1 MDHEQK
7 INELYALVYRLI
19 TELDS
24 LKASNAQL
32 QKENARLRQE
42 NQFLKQELE
51 KYRTPKNSGNSSKPP
66 SSDFPKIQKT
76 QSLRTSS
83 GKKPGG
89 QPGHEGT
96 TLKMA
101 DTPDAVQQ
109 HIPNYCTCCGE
120 DLSHYQTHFI
130 GRRQVIDIP
139 PIKPIVTEHRLFEV
153 HCRCGHNNQ
162 ASYPEG
168 ILAPVSYGPG
178 VQSLVAYLST
188 RQYIPVER
196 TTELLSNLFGLSL
209 STGGVC
215 YLLEKTK
222 QKALPVY
229 EHIRELILNGRVT
242 GGDETGV
249 NINGENQWAWVFQ
262 NIRATFIA
270 IHKSRGSKA
279 ITEIMPE
286 GFRDKVLVTDCW
298 TAYFKEGG
306 ILHQLCTAHLLREL
320 NYFGEKYPAN
330 TWVDRMSGL
339 IRNALDMRKENRV
352 TPQKSEEIKRT
363 FLILIQEPI
372 NKDFKDLITF
382 QKRMVKYSGHAFM
395 FLDDPEI
402 PPDNNASER
411 AIRNFKV
418 KQKVSGF
425 FKSKNG
431 ADVYAVL
438 RSIIDTSIKNGQNP
452 FIALR
457 LMTLSVQTE

>member
-1 MDHEQK
+1 LM
-7 INELYALVYRLI
+7 NRVG
-19 TELDS
+19 
-24 LKASNAQL
+24 
-32 QKENARLRQE
+32 
-42 NQFLKQELE
+42 ELE
-51 KYRTPKNSGNSSKPP
+51 KEVDYLRDRLAKYETPKNSSNSNKPP
-66 SSDFPKIQKT
+66 SSDFPKLQKT
-76 QSLRTSS
+76 KSLREAS

-89 QPGHEGT
+89 QPGHKGT
-96 TLKMA
+96 TLKM
-101 DTPDAVQQ
+101 TCSPDIFTD
-109 HIPNYCTCCGE
+109 HIANYCACCGE
-120 DLSHYQTHFI
+120 DLFGYQAMFI

-139 PIKPIVTEHRLFEV
+139 PICPVITEHRIYEKQCKCGYKNRALFPPDV
-153 HCRCGHNNQ
+153 V
-162 ASYPEG
+162 S
-168 ILAPVSYGPG
+168 PVSYGPG
-178 VQSLVAYLST
+178 VQSLVAYLSP

-222 QKALPVY
+222 QKALPMY

-249 NINGENQWAWVFQ
+249 NINGKNQWAWVFQ

-279 ITEIMPE
+279 INEIMPE

-298 TAYFKEGG
+298 SAYFKEGE

-339 IRNALDMRKENRV
+339 IRNALDMRKENRLA
-352 TPQKSEEIKRT
+352 PQKSEEIKRT
-363 FLILIQEPI
+363 FLTLIQEPI

-425 FKSKNG
+425 FKSNNG
-431 ADVYAVL
+431 AEIYAVL

-452 FIALR
+452 FEAMR
-457 LMTLSVQTE
+457 LMTLSIHTE